1 MNTKVRP
8 AVLIFAVG
16 ALAFS
21 LGYVAFDH
29 DESMHGQAG
38 SGSYADLVPDPGARA
53 AGFTLATLDGET
65 VTEADYEGKIMVL
78 DFWATWCAPC
88 LTEIPAYN
96 ALHADYAGEDVEM
109 LGVTFQS
116 GSSEQVREW
125 LSQPVKLGADEV
137 FIEYPIVMGN
147 DEVESTWGPIYGF
160 PLTYLVD
167 HQWRIRKRWIGAIP
181 DKSEQLRHLIDILIE
196 ERAADRG
203 EATDD

>member
-1 MNTKVRP
+1 MSTKVRP

-29 DESMHGQAG
+29 DESVHAP
-38 SGSYADLVPDPGARA
+38 SGAYDGLEPDPGSKA
-53 AGFTLATLDGET
+53 AGFTLTRLDGTE
-65 VTEADYEGKIMVL
+65 VTDEDYRGQIMII

-96 ALHADYAGEDVEM
+96 ALHEDFEGQGVEM

-116 GSSEQVREW
+116 GSAEQVREW
-125 LSQPVKLGADEV
+125 MSEPVKLGAE
-137 FIEYPIVMGN
+137 EYFLDYPVVMGN
-147 DEVESTWGPIYGF
+147 DEMEATWGPIYGF

-167 HQWRIRKRWIGAIP
+167 HEWRIRKRWIGAVP
-181 DKSEQLRHLIDILIE
+181 DKSEQLRHLIGILLE
-196 ERAADRG
+196 EREAASRD
-203 EATDD
+203 ATDDD